1 MYFSALTILSPVT
14 VVQVS
19 MITIKRGLDI
29 PVLGAPEQVIY
40 DGPAITRVAT
50 LGEEFVGMRPTMFV
64 KVGDR
69 VIKGQ
74 VLFEDKKNPGV
85 KFTAPATGVVSEIN
99 RGAKRILQSV
109 VIELDGADEQV
120 TFEQFASAELT
131 QLARSKV
138 QEILVES
145 GQWTA
150 LRTRPFSKVPAV
162 GSEPR
167 AIFVTAMDSNPLAA
181 SAELIIKEQSQAFI
195 DGLTVLSRL
204 TDGKVYVCKGEGS
217 LPQSSAAQVQEEV
230 FTGPHPAGL
239 PGTHIHF
246 IDPVGSNKIQWHIN
260 YQDVI
265 ALGKLFT
272 TGQIC
277 TDKVIALAGPN
288 VVKPRL
294 LRTRM
299 GACISQLTHNELRGD
314 ENRVISGSL
323 LSGAKTDEVHDY
335 LGRYHNQVSVLAE
348 GREKEFLGW
357 IKPSADKFSITR
369 TTLSH
374 LVKGK
379 LLNFTTTTN
388 GSDRSMVPIGS
399 YERIMPLD
407 ILPTLL
413 LRDLISGDTDS
424 AQALGCLELD
434 EEDLALCTFV
444 CPGKTEYG
452 PILRECLTKIELEG

>member
-1 MYFSALTILSPVT
+1 
-14 VVQVS
+14 

-74 VLFEDKKNPGV
+74 ELFEDKKNPGV

-99 RGAKRILQSV
+99 RGAKRVLQSV
-109 VIELDGADEQV
+109 VIDIDGSDEQV
-120 TFEQFASAELT
+120 TFEHFASAELA
-131 QLARSKV
+131 QLERSKV
-138 QEILVES
+138 QEILVAS

-162 GSEPR
+162 GSTPR
-167 AIFVTAMDSNPLAA
+167 AIFVTAMDTNPLAA
-181 SAELIIKEQSQAFI
+181 SAELIIKEQAQAFL
-195 DGLTVLSRL
+195 DGLAVLTRL
-204 TDGKVYVCKGEGS
+204 TDGTVHVCKGEAS
-217 LPQSSAAQVQEEV
+217 LPHSSLAQVKEAV
-230 FTGPHPAGL
+230 FVGPHPAGL

-246 IDPVGSNKIQWHIN
+246 LDPVGANKVQWHIN

-265 ALGKLFT
+265 AYGKLFT
-272 TGQIC
+272 TGQIF
-277 TDKVIALAGPN
+277 TDKVISLAGPN
-288 VVKPRL
+288 VIKPRL
-294 LRTRM
+294 LRTRL
-299 GACISQLTHNELRGD
+299 GASLSQLTNNELRAD
-314 ENRVISGSL
+314 ENRIISGSL
-323 LSGAKTDEVHDY
+323 LSGAKAEGVHDY
-335 LGRYHNQVSVLAE
+335 LGRFHNQVSVLGE
-348 GREKEFLGW
+348 GREKEFMGW
-357 IKPSADKFSITR
+357 VKPSANKFSITR

-374 LVKGK
+374 LMKGK
-379 LLNFTTTTN
+379 LINFTTTTN
-388 GSDRSMVPIGS
+388 GSDRSMVPIGN
-399 YERIMPLD
+399 YERVMPLD

-413 LRDLISGDTDS
+413 LRDLLSGDTDS

-452 PILRECLTKIELEG
+452 PVLRECLTKIELEG

>member
-1 MYFSALTILSPVT
+1 
-14 VVQVS
+14 

-29 PVLGAPEQVIY
+29 PVLGAPEQIIY
-40 DGPAITRVAT
+40 DGPTITRVAT

-74 VLFEDKKNPGV
+74 ELFEDKKNPGV
-85 KFTAPATGVVSEIN
+85 KFTAPATGVVAEIN
-99 RGAKRILQSV
+99 RGAKRVLQSV
-109 VIELDGADEQV
+109 VIDLDGTDEQV
-120 TFEQFASAELT
+120 KFAHVTSSELPS
-131 QLARSKV
+131 LERSQV
-138 QEILVES
+138 QATLVAS

-150 LRTRPFSKVPAV
+150 LRTRPFSKVPALV
-162 GSEPR
+162 SAPR
-167 AIFVTAMDSNPLAA
+167 AIFVTAMDTNPLAA
-181 SAELIIKEQSQAFI
+181 DAELIIQAQPQAFL
-195 DGLTVLSRL
+195 DGLAVLTRL
-204 TDGKVYVCKGEGS
+204 TDGAVYVCKGESS
-217 LPQSSAAQVQEEV
+217 LPKSSLAQVKEEIFV
-230 FTGPHPAGL
+230 GPHPAGL

-246 IDPVGSNKIQWHIN
+246 LDPVSSTKVQWHIN

-265 ALGKLFT
+265 AFGKLFT
-272 TGQIC
+272 TGEIC

-294 LRTRM
+294 LRTRI
-299 GACISQLTHNELRGD
+299 GASISELTNNELRAD
-314 ENRVISGSL
+314 ENRIISGSL
-323 LSGAKTDEVHDY
+323 LSGVTAQGVHSY
-335 LGRYHNQVSVLAE
+335 LGRYHNQVCVLGE

-357 IKPSADKFSITR
+357 INPSANKFSITR

-374 LVKGK
+374 LMKGK
-379 LLNFTTTTN
+379 LINFTTTTN
-388 GSDRSMVPIGS
+388 GSDRSMVPIGN
-399 YERIMPLD
+399 YERVMPLD

-413 LRDLISGDTDS
+413 LRDMLSGDSDG

-452 PILRECLTKIELEG
+452 PVLRECLTKIELEG